1 MYVTRQ
7 GLKAGRAQHGADSRR
22 RRESRFAV
30 AKGKVERKGT
40 DVKALCDIGLIGL
53 AVMGENLVRNMAGKG
68 IQVAVYNRTAS
79 VVEAFVGGVARDVP
93 VRAAGSVAELVAMLE
108 RPRRVMLMVKAGRP
122 VDDMIAQLLLHL
134 EPGDI
139 VIDGGNSLFHDTR
152 RRHGELK
159 AHGIHYVGMGVSG
172 GEEGALR
179 GPSMMPGGDREAYEA
194 VAPMFTKV
202 AAQVADGP
210 CCSYVGPDGAGHYV
224 KMVHNGIEYSDM
236 QLIAEA
242 YHILRQ
248 AGGMSAAELHQV
260 FAEWNTGPL
269 DSYLIE
275 ITRDIFSVS
284 DEETGKPLVELILDK
299 AGQKGTGKWT
309 SQDALDLGIPT
320 PAITEAVFA
329 RCMSA
334 AKAER
339 LHASTVL
346 RGPQG
351 TWYGEREKLVK
362 AVHDALYASKI
373 CSYAQGF
380 ALMAA
385 AGREYGWTLNFGEIA
400 LLWRGGCIIRA
411 RFLDKIR
418 DAFVKDPALPNLM
431 LDPFFCDVLA
441 QAQESWRF
449 VLKLCR
455 DLGIPAPAFNASLDY
470 YDAYRQPV
478 LPANLLQAQ
487 RDYFGAHTYER
498 IDRPGSFHTDWI
510 AQLGRKE

>member
-1 MYVTRQ
+1 M
-7 GLKAGRAQHGADSRR
+7 
-22 RRESRFAV
+22 
-30 AKGKVERKGT
+30 
-40 DVKALCDIGLIGL
+40 KALCDIGLIGL

-68 IQVAVYNRTAS
+68 IQVAVYNRTPS
-79 VVEAFVGGVARDVP
+79 VVEAFVGGVARGLP
-93 VRAAGSVAELVAMLE
+93 VRAADSVAALVAMLE

-152 RRHGELK
+152 RRHAELK
-159 AHGIHYVGMGVSG
+159 AHGIHYLGTGVSG

-179 GPSMMPGGDREAYEA
+179 GPSMMPGGDREAYDA

-210 CCSYVGPDGAGHYV
+210 CCAYVGPDGAGHYV

-248 AGGMSAAELHQV
+248 AGGMTAAELHQV

-275 ITRDIFSVS
+275 ITRDIFAVN

-339 LHASTVL
+339 LHAAKVL

-418 DAFVKDPALPNLM
+418 DAFVRDPALPNLM

-441 QAQESWRF
+441 DAQDAWRF

-498 IDRPGSFHTDWI
+498 IDQPGSFHTDWI
-510 AQLGRKE
+510 ARLGRKE